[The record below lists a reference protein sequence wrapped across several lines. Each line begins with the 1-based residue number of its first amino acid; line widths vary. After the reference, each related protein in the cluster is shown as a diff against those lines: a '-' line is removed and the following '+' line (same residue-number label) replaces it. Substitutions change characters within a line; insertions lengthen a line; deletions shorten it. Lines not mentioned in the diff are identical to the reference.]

1 MAAQF
6 DLIVRGGTIV
16 DGTGSEPFEADI
28 AVTRGR
34 IAAIGQFAGTALEE
48 IDAGNLLVTPGFVDI
63 HTHYDGQAT
72 WSERLSPSSL
82 HGVTTA
88 ILGNCGVGF
97 APCRPDQHDLLIHLM
112 EGVEDI
118 PEIVMKE
125 GIPWNWETFPEYLN
139 ALAERRYDI
148 DLAVQLGHAP
158 LRVFVMGKRGADR
171 EPATA
176 RDLHE
181 MTRLSRDALLAGAVG
196 ISTSRS
202 LFHRT
207 RDGQLA
213 PTITAGEEE
222 VQALAKGLAS
232 AGRGVFQLLL
242 DFPSITQDECLEFDL
257 LRRISQRS
265 GRPLSFT
272 LAERKSAPDGYRT
285 LLKLMEQAR
294 GDGLSIKGQVAPR
307 PIGVLFGHDLSFNPF
322 SDLPSYTALRDL
334 PLSEKVAMLRQPAV
348 RARLLAEQPRGGT
361 SEHMVERSRAVEGM
375 FLLGDPPDYEPSQS
389 QSVGAM
395 ASRRGLTPLEM
406 AYEILLQR
414 DGQEILYAPETNFTH
429 GTLDTTLEMLEHPD
443 TLLGLSDG
451 GAHYGTIC
459 DASFSTYL
467 LAYWARDRQR
477 GVRLRLPF
485 AVHALT
491 QRSARAVGLQDR
503 GVLAVGMKA
512 DLNII
517 DFDRIQLRS
526 PEIVRDLPAGG
537 RRLTQQADGYV
548 ATIVNGIPISRGGES
563 TGALPGRLVRG
574 TDSGAVLH

>member
-1 MAAQF
+1 MAAQY
-6 DLIVRGGTIV
+6 DLIVRGGTVV
-16 DGTGSEPFEADI
+16 DGTGAEPFEADI

-48 IDAGNLLVTPGFVDI
+48 IDARGLLVTPGFIDI

-72 WSERLSPSSL
+72 WSECLSPSSL

-88 ILGNCGVGF
+88 VLGNCGVGF

-125 GIPWNWETFPEYLN
+125 GIPWNWESFPEYLN

-176 RDLHE
+176 QDLNE
-181 MTRLSRDALLAGAVG
+181 MTRLTRDALLAGALGV
-196 ISTSRS
+196 STSRS

-242 DFPSITQDECLEFDL
+242 DFPSITEDECLEFDL
-257 LRRISQRS
+257 LRRIAQRS

-272 LAERKSAPDGYRT
+272 LAERKSAPDGHRT
-285 LLKLMEQAR
+285 LLKLMERAR

-322 SDLPSYTALRDL
+322 SDLPSYAALRDL
-334 PLSEKVAMLRQPAV
+334 PLEQKVAMLRQPET
-348 RARLLAEQPRGGT
+348 RARLLAEQPQGGT
-361 SEHMVERSRAVEGM
+361 SEHMVQRSRAVEGM
-375 FLLGDPPDYEPSQS
+375 FLLGDPPDYEPSKS

-395 ASRRGLTPLEM
+395 AARRGLTPLEM

-414 DGQEILYAPETNFTH
+414 DGQEILYAPETNFSH
-429 GTLDTTLEMLEHPD
+429 GTLETTLEMLEHPD

-451 GAHYGTIC
+451 GAHYGSIC

-467 LAYWARDRQR
+467 LAYWVRDRQR
-477 GVRLRLPF
+477 GARLPLPF
-485 AVHALT
+485 VVHALT
-491 QRSARAVGLQDR
+491 QRSAQAVCLQDR
-503 GVLAVGMKA
+503 GVIEVGKKA

-517 DFDRIQLRS
+517 DFDRVQLRS
-526 PEIVRDLPAGG
+526 PEIIRDLPAGG
-537 RRLTQQADGYV
+537 RRLTQRADGYV
-548 ATIVNGIPISRGGES
+548 ATIVNGVPISRNAES

-574 TDSGAVLH
+574 TDSGALRH